1 MCTPNLHLCD
11 RFMNK
16 KMLNNYNVSLS
27 SRLGCILLFQVICSV
42 GLVFGNSGPFETSA
56 RIVGEPFGLTSVA
69 IVREDLEIDFRP
81 LADYERVGVK
91 AVYQLEN
98 PEDVER
104 LSIAFAFGSDS
115 NANHRVRFNG
125 VEIVGVKK
133 LEDREITKQWWPP
146 EYTPGLRPE
155 DAPIRFRF
163 GGWRPTEPL
172 AFELEIPEG
181 RSTLEVSYEEE
192 AKVVFGRP
200 SMYRQFAYILSPA
213 KSWASFQDLNL
224 IVHPPADWEL
234 VSSFDLEVDGATLVG
249 RFNSIPADNLAFTLR
264 PSVPWVYLF
273 VIKYRIAVV
282 CVITVLILAFHWRS
296 GRVTLKRFREKEE
309 GMELPSL
316 KNVSLNILGSAFAS
330 ALLLGGTV
338 FFFTIGL
345 YFVFP
350 MSDAE
355 NLYRSKLQLSDGY
368 RSIALFFLAVI
379 CAVVMGCFVLVD
391 RMVLFFRCKRLA
403 RG

>member
-1 MCTPNLHLCD
+1 MCVANIHHFD

-16 KMLNNYNVSLS
+16 EMPRNYNVALS
-27 SRLGCILLFQVICSV
+27 SRLGFILLFQVICSV

-56 RIVGEPFGLTSVA
+56 RIVGEPIGLTSVA

-81 LADYERVGVK
+81 LSDYARVGVK

-98 PEDVER
+98 PKDVER
-104 LSIAFAFGSDS
+104 LSIAFAFGSDR
-115 NANHRVRFNG
+115 NVNHRVRFNG
-125 VEIVGVKK
+125 VEVVGVKK
-133 LEDREITKQWWPP
+133 LEDREIIKQWWPP
-146 EYTPGLRPE
+146 EYTPALRPKG
-155 DAPIRFRF
+155 APIRF
-163 GGWRPTEPL
+163 GGWRPIEPL
-172 AFELEIPEG
+172 QFDLEIPVG

-224 IVHPPADWEL
+224 VVHPPADWEM

-249 RFNSIPADNLAFTLR
+249 QFDSLPADNLAFTLR
-264 PSVPWVYLF
+264 PAVPWVYLF
-273 VIKYRIAVV
+273 VTEYRIAVV
-282 CVITVLILAFHWRS
+282 CVIAVLILAFHWRS
-296 GRVTLKRFREKEE
+296 GRATLKRYREKEQE
-309 GMELPSL
+309 IDAPSF

-391 RMVLFFRCKRLA
+391 RMVLFFRCKRLS
-403 RG
+403 RCR